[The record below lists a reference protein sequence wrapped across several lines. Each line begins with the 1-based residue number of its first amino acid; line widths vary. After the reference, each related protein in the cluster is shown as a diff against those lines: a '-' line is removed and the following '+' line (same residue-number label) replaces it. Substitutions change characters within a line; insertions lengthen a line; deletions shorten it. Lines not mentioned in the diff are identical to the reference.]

1 MQYMTKSVLRK
12 YFQLNDLGL
21 TLLKGVKVGVTTPIP
36 GIIDNTVYDGVLMNL
51 FSIITRK

>member
-12 YFQLNDLGL
+12 YFQLNDFGL